1 MNAYMKKYA
10 GFRTKKKMETSKK
23 LLVFTIIMVT
33 IMVIV
38 GITATFVLGDATPME
53 TLIVSVFGLAST
65 SFGFYYWKAKNEN
78 VARFGNNVDDN
89 QNV

>member
-1 MNAYMKKYA
+1 MKDYMKKYA
-10 GFRTKKKMETSKK
+10 GYHTKKKMETSKK
-23 LLVFTIIMVT
+23 LLVFTVIMVT

-89 QNV
+89 